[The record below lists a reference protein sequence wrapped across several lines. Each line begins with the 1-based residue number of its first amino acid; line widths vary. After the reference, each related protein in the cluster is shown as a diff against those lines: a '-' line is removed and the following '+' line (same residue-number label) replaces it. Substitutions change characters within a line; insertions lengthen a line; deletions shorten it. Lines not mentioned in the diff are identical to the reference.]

1 MLCSAESEVD
11 GGGERK
17 DKKRPPQM
25 AFQISFQKVR
35 SDSRCRI
42 RRDVRQEENE
52 ITRDHEGLESLRK
65 NAVQGER
72 GQVQNGCVSGHCRAA
87 ANECVGSAADSRV
100 RWHAGMQG

>member
-1 MLCSAESEVD
+1 MRSTAEEN
-11 GGGERK
+11 GK

-25 AFQISFQKVR
+25 AFQISFQKMR

-42 RRDVRQEENE
+42 RRDERLKKTGE
-52 ITRDHEGLESLRK
+52 TRGHEGLDGLRK
-65 NAVQGER
+65 KRQYKER

-87 ANECVGSAADSRV
+87 ANECVGSADSRV